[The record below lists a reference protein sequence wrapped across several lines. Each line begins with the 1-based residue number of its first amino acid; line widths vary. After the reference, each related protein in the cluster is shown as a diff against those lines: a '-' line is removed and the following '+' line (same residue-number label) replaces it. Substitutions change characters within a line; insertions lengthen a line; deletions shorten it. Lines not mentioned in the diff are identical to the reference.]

1 MPAVLKTVECEDCL
15 FGTEIPAGD
24 GIRFLYILFF
34 KESDSVLMTAGPL
47 PKRRNKNEEE
57 EENTLSKLS
66 KEQLDV
72 QIKKEI
78 KYTCLLTAVC
88 AAWHIITGFAL
99 NGNGAQ
105 IMHMPQWFVVSVFGQ
120 GIIAIIGIILLTK
133 KVFID
138 FDYDDEVE
146 D

>member
-1 MPAVLKTVECEDCL
+1 MTVE
-15 FGTEIPAGD
+15 T
-24 GIRFLYILFF
+24 
-34 KESDSVLMTAGPL
+34 L
-47 PKRRNKNEEE
+47 PKRRNKKEEE

-66 KEQLDV
+66 KEQLDL

-78 KYTCLLTAVC
+78 KYTCLLTAIC

>member
-1 MPAVLKTVECEDCL
+1 MTVGS
-15 FGTEIPAGD
+15 F
-24 GIRFLYILFF
+24 
-34 KESDSVLMTAGPL
+34 
-47 PKRRNKNEEE
+47 PKKKKEE

-78 KYTCLLTAVC
+78 KYTCLLTAIC

-120 GIIAIIGIILLTK
+120 GVIAIIGIVLLTK